1 MEDCYPLTPQP
12 LNLFCQLF
20 SFQCFSFSPKGLQLS
35 KQQLC
40 VFFYRHHD
48 LAVVEVYVRG
58 RRKPKGRPAA
68 AKFLYL
74 EMDYPV
80 VNFELQRERR
90 LSEIRVHC
98 LDPLLKSL
106 WIKSAHVANQD

>member
-1 MEDCYPLTPQP
+1 VGASFYV
-12 LNLFCQLF
+12 LNLFCQPF
-20 SFQCFSFSPKGLQLS
+20 SFQRFSFSRKGLQLS

-40 VFFYRHHD
+40 VFLYRHHD
-48 LAVVEVYVRG
+48 IAIAEVYVRG
-58 RRKPKGRPAA
+58 RRKPKRRPAA

-74 EMDYPV
+74 EMDYPIM
-80 VNFELQRERR
+80 NFELQRERR

-106 WIKSAHVANQD
+106 RVESAHVANQD